1 MIPFLVT
8 TITGQ
13 DLLGVINIAT
23 APTSLT
29 GLVTLIIS
37 WLLYLAGI
45 LAFIFLV
52 ISGITYITASGD
64 PERTRKAQAGL
75 ISAIIGI
82 IIISLSYVILRAA
95 GWITT
100 TSLT

>member
-1 MIPFLVT
+1 MIPFFVA
-8 TITGQ
+8 TITGE
-13 DLLGVINIAT
+13 DLKGVINIALV
-23 APTSLT
+23 PTTLS

-37 WLLYLAGI
+37 WLLYIAGI

-82 IIISLSYVILRAA
+82 IIISLSYAILRAA
-95 GWITT
+95 GWIVTT
-100 TSLT
+100 GLT